1 MVLFVFIFHLQNEES
16 LRKCYNQQLADAI
29 GTIKG
34 MYQVSFE
41 CCQGQEQLDTL
52 GVPSMGLIVDC
63 QSAVFRFQDLSP

>member
-1 MVLFVFIFHLQNEES
+1 MVLFVFIFHLQNGES

-41 CCQGQEQLDTL
+41 GCQGREQLGIL
-52 GVPSMGLIVDC
+52 GVPGMGLIMDC
-63 QSAVFRFQDLSP
+63 QSAFFSFQDLSP